1 MAFIWVSFPLAGWQG
16 QPERSHFLAVPNQ
29 QEVADQHR
37 VVPGLALDRREPRE
51 LPELVGG
58 RIDERQLPLL
68 RQHQQQALI
77 AQQEELAVAVASTLP
92 LELAALEVDACED
105 AAVEAEGMAL
115 VNDEVVEVGLQ
126 PDRGPAFFEGQSP
139 GFVRHR
145 EAARAD
151 SPRGARGVYQEVAV
165 RDEGRLH
172 DAEARPRMLPK
183 ERAVGRRVA
192 GYTGFALQQDLL
204 DPVDRQQLRRA
215 VATAALRTEPAR
227 LTGGDVV
234 GNELARGGDDDHVV
248 DHERRAREPPA
259 RDLRVGVGRHVAG
272 PHAGA
277 GTGG

>member
-1 MAFIWVSFPLAGWQG
+1 MSPPPPSRAREG
-16 QPERSHFLAVPNQ
+16 QPERGHFLAVPNE
-29 QEVADQHR
+29 QEVANQYR

-58 RIDERQLPLL
+58 RIDERQLTLL
-68 RQHQQQALI
+68 RQHEQHVLVG
-77 AQQEELAVAVASTLP
+77 QEDELAVAVASALP
-92 LELAALEVDACED
+92 LALSVLEVDAGED
-105 AAVEAEGMAL
+105 AAVEAEGMAF
-115 VNDEVVEVGLQ
+115 VNDDVVEVGLQ
-126 PDRGPAFFEGQSP
+126 PFRGPAFFDVPSAGS
-139 GFVRHR
+139 VRDR
-145 EAARAD
+145 DAARAD
-151 SPRGARGVYQEVAV
+151 SPRGVGGAYQEVAV